1 MGFPWRAAWKPI
13 EATSRV
19 GPCRWRRSSD
29 MSPRQRSR
37 ATALEETAPVF
48 AALGDE
54 TRLRLVIRLSA
65 DGPMSIA
72 RLTAGAPITRQ
83 AVTKHLQVLADA
95 GLARSSR
102 LGRESVWELDL
113 EKLEAARRCIE
124 SLSAQWDDAL
134 GRLKKLVEK

>member
-1 MGFPWRAAWKPI
+1 MGFPWRAAWKRI

-19 GPCRWRRSSD
+19 GPCRWRRSSG

-102 LGRESVWELDL
+102 LGRESGWQLDP
-113 EKLEAARRCIE
+113 KPFDAARRP
-124 SLSAQWDDAL
+124 LP
-134 GRLKKLVEK
+134 RLPAPRA